1 MGRSTRAHRV
11 RAWIPKTG
19 GGSSSS
25 EHMQLEAS
33 LGYKNCGSNVT
44 ESLCNL
50 QWCADCRN
58 KLADRNFSTWATVTF
73 GLVVVLLL
81 VARTPFYSPLK
92 AGIAFERGCR
102 AESAGDYS
110 KGVTEYRTA
119 AERFPDSTLA
129 QARLGIVIIDPDDT
143 PKPQLRSKEFK
154 IVRQQAS

>member
-1 MGRSTRAHRV
+1 MVIGARRSLVGRSTRAHRV

-25 EHMQLEAS
+25 EQMQLEAS
-33 LGYKNCGSNVT
+33 SGCKKCGSNAT

-81 VARTPFYSPLK
+81 VALTQFSSSLK
-92 AGIAFERGCR
+92 AGIAFARGPGVSRRLFEGGNRVSNSNR
-102 AESAGDYS
+102 AIPRFYACTGEIGD
-110 KGVTEYRTA
+110 
-119 AERFPDSTLA
+119 RFLSIQTIP
-129 QARLGIVIIDPDDT
+129 
-143 PKPQLRSKEFK
+143 RSRSC
-154 IVRQQAS
+154 VRKN